1 MAFEKLREVLNR
13 ATGFGSRTLDNG
25 SILLGHVPHVAPEAW
40 LHQLYFPLNTHEI
53 DELECSVKVAIP
65 NSFREFLGFANGLG
79 LFSGSLSIFGKRTS
93 YARTGDEAWQPFC
106 IVTANTF
113 ERPSYALTSQLIVGS
128 YRSDGSLMLVDG
140 KSERVIR
147 CKSRS
152 KKILNTWPDFSMMLT
167 SEAIRL
173 AELFDSNG
181 RRLSTTATTPIPD

>member
-1 MAFEKLREVLNR
+1 MSFEKLRDVLYR
-13 ATGFGSRTLDNG
+13 ASGLGSRTLDNG

-40 LHQLYFPLNTHEI
+40 LHQLYCPLNTLEI
-53 DELECSVKVAIP
+53 DELESRVKVTIP
-65 NSFREFLGFANGLG
+65 KSFREFLGFANGAG
-79 LFSGSLSIFGKRTS
+79 LFSASLSIFGKRTS

-113 ERPSYALTSQLIVGS
+113 ERPSYALTSQIVVGS
-128 YRSDGSLMLVDG
+128 YRSDGSLVLVDG
-140 KSERVIR
+140 KSERVTR

-152 KKILNTWPDFSMMLT
+152 KKILNTWPDLSTMLT
-167 SEAIRL
+167 LEVIRL